1 MTDPLIQASPYQA
14 GLYFVSPQPGTT
26 LQSIGMTEWQV
37 GSRYKLL
44 RVLGYGS
51 FSCVCLALDTA
62 TGEEVALKRIGDVLH
77 SPDQAKRVLRELSI
91 LRRTRHPNLVG
102 LRDCFIQPS
111 STGQCR
117 MMNGKL
123 VNCSIDLYIATE
135 FASGGDLFHLRGQLT
150 ANEIASLLWQLL
162 QALQYLHSLRVWHR
176 DVKSQNAFLTI
187 ENGRKV
193 VKLGDFGS
201 ARSAVS
207 PLKFPCPERPEQS
220 PQPSPRPVLLPKDS
234 FSRLPADTDMADECM
249 NDGKPVAPPQRNGS
263 TGFKPPMTRVVAT
276 PCYRAPE
283 VIMSRGR
290 YTDAMDMWGA
300 GCVFGELLQ
309 RLAYVGSA
317 TTPNLAVAPLF
328 AIRGMPKTPQ
338 DGETFGN
345 PESLV
350 TRRELEAL
358 FDVIGTPSWGD
369 ASSVEMEPWKKYLE
383 RLPGKAPSLY
393 RKFYAAA
400 GEVAV
405 HLLTRLLDFDP
416 HRRATCEEALR
427 HEYFATT
434 EFAADSMQSMYP
446 YNDENDEERP
456 KVGEALAHLE
466 EKLERVVEEEGGTLE
481 PGTYA
486 YGHLRSL
493 LEAEC
498 RAAAEECS
506 IRAASRIH
514 AVRIHAVAQG
524 GDGEA
529 NDAVTSTHKAKEA
542 KKGKGVAQHDVPQHG
557 VPPKM
562 MYCGDYG
569 VERLSN
575 VADTWQQ
582 GRELDPRKFLG
593 PKRHGEWSAQG
604 GAETSRLPPG
614 PRWGVSTMPPGLAEG
629 SQLNQRQV
637 ADIIR
642 KQQER

>member
-1 MTDPLIQASPYQA
+1 MTDPLIRPSPYQV

-135 FASGGDLFHLRGQLT
+135 FASGGDLFHLRGQLNG
-150 ANEIASLLWQLL
+150 NEIASLLWQLL

-176 DVKSQNAFLTI
+176 DVKSQNAFLTV

-201 ARSAVS
+201 ARSAIS
-207 PLKFPCPERPEQS
+207 PLNHSSLGHRDRARPLA
-220 PQPSPRPVLLPKDS
+220 PHTVLLPTDS
-234 FSRLPADTDMADECM
+234 FSHLPSGDHGNDVDTGNNPWQD
-249 NDGKPVAPPQRNGS
+249 
-263 TGFKPPMTRVVAT
+263 PPMTRVVAT
-276 PCYRAPE
+276 PSYRAPE

-290 YTDAMDMWGA
+290 YTDAMDMWGV
-300 GCVFGELLQ
+300 GCIFGELLQ

-328 AIRGMPKTPQ
+328 AVRGMPKTPQ

-350 TRRELEAL
+350 TRRELEGL

-369 ASSVEMEPWKKYLE
+369 AASVEMELWRKYLE
-383 RLPGKAPSLY
+383 RLPGKAPTLY
-393 RKFYAAA
+393 RRFYASA

-427 HEYFATT
+427 HEFFATP
-434 EFAADSMQSMYP
+434 EFAAMSLQSSGLQP
-446 YNDENDEERP
+446 CPDKTDQERFNETELP
-456 KVGEALAHLE
+456 GEALACLE
-466 EKLERVVEEEGGTLE
+466 EKLEEVVVDGATLE
-481 PGTYA
+481 PGTHAYA
-486 YGHLRSL
+486 RLRTL
-493 LEAEC
+493 LELEC
-498 RAAAEECS
+498 QAAAEECAV
-506 IRAASRIH
+506 RAAARIQ
-514 AVRIHAVAQG
+514 AVAIT
-524 GDGEA
+524 A
-529 NDAVTSTHKAKEA
+529 AAAVSTQQKQNQKQEETATT
-542 KKGKGVAQHDVPQHG
+542 GVGRRPAQHAQHG
-557 VPPKM
+557 VVS
-562 MYCGDYG
+562 GDYG

-614 PRWGVSTMPPGLAEG
+614 PRWGVSTMPPGLVEG
-629 SQLNQRQV
+629 HELDHRQM

>member
-1 MTDPLIQASPYQA
+1 MTDPLIRRSPYQA

-91 LRRTRHPNLVG
+91 LRRTCHPNLVG

-135 FASGGDLFHLRGQLT
+135 FASGGDLFHLRGQLNG
-150 ANEIASLLWQLL
+150 NEIASLLWQLL
-162 QALQYLHSLRVWHR
+162 QAVQYLHSLGVWHR
-176 DVKSQNAFLTI
+176 DVKSQNAFLTV

-201 ARSAVS
+201 ARSAIS
-207 PLKFPCPERPEQS
+207 PLNHLIHSSLGHRDRARHLAPH
-220 PQPSPRPVLLPKDS
+220 PVLLPTDS
-234 FSRLPADTDMADECM
+234 FSDLLSDRDIDGDTSRQGDPWQD
-249 NDGKPVAPPQRNGS
+249 
-263 TGFKPPMTRVVAT
+263 PPMTRVVAT
-276 PCYRAPE
+276 PSYRAPE

-290 YTDAMDMWGA
+290 YTDAMDMWGV
-300 GCVFGELLQ
+300 GCIFGESLQ

-350 TRRELEAL
+350 TRRELEGL

-369 ASSVEMEPWKKYLE
+369 AASVEMYVWRKYLE
-383 RLPGKAPSLY
+383 RLPGKAPTLY
-393 RKFYAAA
+393 RRFYASA

-427 HEYFATT
+427 HEYFVTT
-434 EFAADSMQSMYP
+434 EFSAMSLQSSTAAVKP
-446 YNDENDEERP
+446 CPDETAQERFNETELP
-456 KVGEALAHLE
+456 GEALACLE
-466 EKLERVVEEEGGTLE
+466 EKLEEVVVDGVTLE
-481 PGTYA
+481 PGSHA
-486 YGHLRSL
+486 YSRLRTL
-493 LEAEC
+493 LEVEC
-498 RAAAEECS
+498 QAAAEECAV
-506 IRAASRIH
+506 RAAARIQ
-514 AVRIHAVAQG
+514 AVATAAVFVEHKQQQQQQETITG
-524 GDGEA
+524 GL
-529 NDAVTSTHKAKEA
+529 SP
-542 KKGKGVAQHDVPQHG
+542 AQHAQHG
-557 VPPKM
+557 IVPE
-562 MYCGDYG
+562 DYG

-604 GAETSRLPPG
+604 GAETSRLSPG
-614 PRWGVSTMPPGLAEG
+614 PRWGVSTLPPGLAEG
-629 SQLNQRQV
+629 HELDHRQV